1 MRLNKYVFPTTDCVV
16 AKYAKLGRPA
26 DFSGLLK
33 CLEDFHWI
41 RGKRSLDIGL
51 RVGVEN
57 GFIREVFVGRRRGYV
72 PTMEGVVYTGVYF
85 GLEKAKLT
93 FPTDVL
99 PCLLNILRNFLM
111 LKIAFRLYEVHDDSR
126 IFVPQVT
133 DEVVGRVKEVL
144 GRYGVDEGVA
154 RDVVYTVMAHVH
166 KQLLESELYK
176 KYEDYNKDDLLIDLV
191 ALKALAG
198 VEVRNLTPKR
208 FKKVMVRIED
218 DVVELMRLGIKF
230 PRVID
235 NVIDFDNPTWLN
247 IIVFLRHMLNSACN
261 SKLRV
266 GV

>member
-16 AKYAKLGRPA
+16 VKYAKLGRPA
-26 DFSGLLK
+26 DFSGLLR

-51 RVGVEN
+51 SVGVEN

-72 PTMEGVVYTGVYF
+72 PTMEGVVYAGIYF
-85 GLEKAKLT
+85 GLEKAKVT

-111 LKIAFRLYEVHDDSR
+111 LKVAFRLYEVHDDSR
-126 IFVPQVT
+126 LFVPQVT

-144 GRYGVDEGVA
+144 GRYGVGEGDA
-154 RDVVYTVMAHVH
+154 RNVVYIVMAHVH

-176 KYEDYNKDDLLIDLV
+176 KYEDYGRRDLLIDLV

-198 VEVRNLTPKR
+198 VEVRGLAPEG
-208 FKKVMVRIED
+208 FKAVMVRVED
-218 DVVELMRLGIKF
+218 DVVELMKLGIRF
-230 PRVID
+230 PRVVD

-247 IIVFLRHMLNSACN
+247 IIVFLRSMLNSACN

-266 GV
+266 EV